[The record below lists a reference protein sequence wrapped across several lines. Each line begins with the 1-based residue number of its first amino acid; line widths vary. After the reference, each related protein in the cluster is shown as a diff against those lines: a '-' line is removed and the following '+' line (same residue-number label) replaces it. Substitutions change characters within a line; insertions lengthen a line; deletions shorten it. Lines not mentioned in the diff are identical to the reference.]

1 MNTQPVIMQIILTI
15 IAALGL
21 ERIVSRLRARQMGL
35 GIVGLWFFGTAIF
48 LLFVWK
54 PELSTK
60 FSQMIG
66 IGRGVDAA
74 VYIAVTILFYTMLRM
89 LLRLE
94 RQENLI
100 TQLVSEIALLKNDID
115 QKK

>member
-1 MNTQPVIMQIILTI
+1 
-15 IAALGL
+15 
-21 ERIVSRLRARQMGL
+21 
-35 GIVGLWFFGTAIF
+35 
-48 LLFVWK
+48 
-54 PELSTK
+54 
-60 FSQMIG
+60 MIG

-74 VYIAVTILFYTMLRM
+74 VYIAVAILFYAMLRM

-100 TQLVSEIALLKNDID
+100 TRLVSEIALLKNDIE